1 MMLKK
6 DMKELFLAK
15 PDTSINDDEAKTNKN
30 DDYDSETESVNTHDA
45 INDRSRIIST
55 KNEKAVSYMSIC
67 MIVQACT

>member
-6 DMKELFLAK
+6 DMKELFLVKA
-15 PDTSINDDEAKTNKN
+15 DTSINDDEAKKDKN
-30 DDYDSETESVNTHDA
+30 DDYDSETESVNTDDA